1 MQDNQNNREDKPG
14 SKGGQQSATREG
26 GDDALENLAATGADL
41 DEDLNI
47 AIDLG
52 KEKSQDNDAQQSK
65 RP

>member
-1 MQDNQNNREDKPG
+1 MQNEHNNPQDERSLDL
-14 SKGGQQSATREG
+14 GQQSNTREG
-26 GDDALENLAATGADL
+26 GDDALENLTATGADL

-52 KEKSQDNDAQQSK
+52 KEKQQDNDAQQSK